1 MEAAASESHSIT
13 YDDFATAGDWP
24 GDKWYRHLPIPGLWD
39 PAAVVICSGG
49 PDGTLALEARRF
61 TLTRRDGHDNVK
73 ALIYSTA
80 EFGPGDGGV
89 FGVAAAMRVT
99 TFGTENNP
107 YNVDP
112 GDVRLGCG
120 AFNTIDLKT
129 WMVFDFFVSGSRIVA
144 LYERLPFGAG
154 TDNPYPAFTELI
166 PTDASTKQ
174 GEWHRYA
181 IRYDRARDRVEWV
194 VDGRVVAT
202 RDAVGAPPGERGPI
216 VKIDSMKIGGGLFT
230 MYGDLCNDRQRTGD
244 RRGMPGLDPR
254 YERTLFGQGAR
265 VEFKPFEIER
275 K

>member
-1 MEAAASESHSIT
+1 MQAAASESHSVT

-39 PAAVVICSGG
+39 PAAVVTCSGG

-80 EFGPGDGGV
+80 EFGPGDGGM

-120 AFNTIDLKT
+120 ALNTIDLKT

-166 PTDASTKQ
+166 PTDVSTKQ

>member
-1 MEAAASESHSIT
+1 MEAAASESHSVT

-39 PAAVVICSGG
+39 PAAVVTCSGG

-80 EFGPGDGGV
+80 EFGPGDGGM

-99 TFGTENNP
+99 TFGTENSP

-120 AFNTIDLKT
+120 ALNTIDLKT

-154 TDNPYPAFTELI
+154 ADKSLPGLHRTDPDRCGDQARRM
-166 PTDASTKQ
+166 ASL
-174 GEWHRYA
+174 
-181 IRYDRARDRVEWV
+181 RDPLRSRPRPRRMG
-194 VDGRVVAT
+194 GR
-202 RDAVGAPPGERGPI
+202 
-216 VKIDSMKIGGGLFT
+216 
-230 MYGDLCNDRQRTGD
+230 RTCRRHP
-244 RRGMPGLDPR
+244 RRGR
-254 YERTLFGQGAR
+254 RTAR
-265 VEFKPFEIER
+265 R
-275 K
+275 AWTDR